1 MKMNGKSKKLI
12 VGLAG
17 FCMAAVIFAGEIMT
31 NVTDVQA
38 TTKVFDAITDRY
50 KDSNTFT
57 ILEIEPDESSY
68 SFTDEQQINVSKHAE
83 LGYFSSTT
91 TRRRYGGGDGLGGGL
106 PNAALGGVHGSPA
119 TGYNDADYASQ
130 IYQLRMYGLVK
141 PNGMDSQ
148 GISTGIAEYPMFAE
162 VAIFSDYYNNM
173 TSHMYDQ
180 KDCFAKGVY
189 TMVESGGDYQLRDG
203 YKLDDS
209 GRICR
214 VTVSTNEVPIME
226 KDVSG
231 NDVQTGTKIEETEIL
246 EPVTDIDE
254 TKLQLPTSATDGI
267 PYIKQVQGTGNL
279 TFKRSEKATTMQE
292 YYGIT
297 DLALYYATDIEGK
310 FEIRLNSGEEIL
322 VFSFVGMRTQEVKA
336 NKDNLYVVMES
347 VAELMQEVIVKTG
360 YQNIEKRK
368 LSSSVF
374 TIDGDLVREGAALGL
389 DNMLQGKIPGMNVMG
404 SSSTP
409 GAATKIRI
417 RGSSTISGNREP
429 LWVVDGF
436 ILEDPV
442 QISAE
447 ELNSLDNVNLIGNA
461 ISSLNPQDIERIV
474 VLKDASATA
483 IYGVKAANGVIVI
496 TTKKGKIGKP
506 RVRYSMNLS
515 VNERPEYDGLYRMN
529 SKDRIEVSKEIE
541 QRGLSFGTPP
551 ARVSY
556 EGALLDLYDRTITYE
571 EFQKKVKRLEEVNT
585 DWFDIIYRTSFS
597 QKHNVSISGANDKV
611 NYYFSGGL
619 QHIPATVRGTG
630 VKQFN
635 GLMKLGVNLLSN
647 LKMELQMR
655 ASTDDKDYLHSS
667 LSPYQY
673 AYNTSRA
680 IPCYNED
687 GTLAY
692 YNKTQGYEFPL
703 QYNVVNEMQH
713 TGMNIEGTTL
723 NFNANLLW
731 EIIPGLRLTGALSY
745 NRSNTDQKEW
755 FDEQSYAAA
764 QLRNYNYGLELPD
777 SDIWREQQCKLPY
790 GGELVNT
797 DTRNTSYTARAQVDY
812 SFQFLE
818 DHQITV
824 VAGTEA
830 RSSKYKGLKST
841 EYGYLPDR
849 GEKFVEIDPVQWPK
863 YGDLVKSHPNVITNT
878 LTNVMSWYGTFT
890 YDYMNRYIVNFN
902 IRADGSN
909 KFGQDKSNR
918 FLPIW
923 SVSGRWNLHEE
934 AFLKEVMWMNMF
946 AFRGSY
952 GIQGN
957 VSPDQTPNLL
967 IQLGS
972 FDPISK
978 QYISKLSKLPNPQLR
993 WEKTT
998 SWNFGVDFA
1007 FLDNRLNGSVE
1018 VYRKKGKD
1026 QIISKEVASTTGST
1040 TMQLNA
1046 GNLENKGYE
1055 IVLNV
1060 VPVKTKDITWALNI
1074 NGARNI
1080 NKVTKSGITT
1090 DYGYKEYLDGSAVI
1104 PGEALNTFYSYK
1116 YDRLDAN
1123 GLPTFKDIEET
1134 DGITQTEMFA
1144 KVFAYS
1150 GTRIPDITGGF
1161 GTDISYKN
1169 LAIGGFF
1176 SYSLGTKIRLNN
1188 LYNDSGQRLPQPQ
1201 QNMNQAFVN
1210 RWKQPGDE
1218 NRTDIPVL
1226 TTDPLDMY
1234 GLGIDRKIKI
1244 ADNGWEMYNKSD
1256 LRVASGNYLRLKNL
1270 YVRYNFSDRICH
1282 KIRAQMISVRFEA
1295 TNLWLLADKKL
1306 KGQDPE
1312 QVTLGGVSTPPTSS
1326 YTLGLDITF

>member
-1 MKMNGKSKKLI
+1 MKKRRKNPSGIRLI
-12 VGLAG
+12 VRLCC
-17 FCMAAVIFAGEIMT
+17 FFVFVSSLHT
-31 NVTDVQA
+31 QA
-38 TTKVFDAITDRY
+38 TVWAQGKVTVELQNKTLGEVLKVLKEQTGVHFMYNTQEVNVGTKVSVSLNEAR
-50 KDSNTFT
+50 
-57 ILEIEPDESSY
+57 LEEALQSI
-68 SFTDEQQINVSKHAE
+68 FQ
-83 LGYFSSTT
+83 
-91 TRRRYGGGDGLGGGL
+91 GL
-106 PNAALGGVHGSPA
+106 PYRYNQVEDYILITPKKESETQQTDMRTVKGKVVDSKGEPLPGVSVV
-119 TGYNDADYASQ
+119 
-130 IYQLRMYGLVK
+130 VK
-141 PNGMDSQ
+141 N
-148 GISTGIAEYPMFAE
+148 TTA
-162 VAIFSDYYNNM
+162 
-173 TSHMYDQ
+173 
-180 KDCFAKGVY
+180 GV
-189 TMVESGGDYQLRDG
+189 
-203 YKLDDS
+203 
-209 GRICR
+209 
-214 VTVSTNEVPIME
+214 
-226 KDVSG
+226 
-231 NDVQTGTKIEETEIL
+231 
-246 EPVTDIDE
+246 
-254 TKLQLPTSATDGI
+254 
-267 PYIKQVQGTGNL
+267 
-279 TFKRSEKATTMQE
+279 
-292 YYGIT
+292 
-297 DLALYYATDIEGK
+297 ATDIEGK
-310 FEIRLNSGEEIL
+310 FEIRLNSREEIL

-461 ISSLNPQDIERIV
+461 ISSLNPQDIERID

-878 LTNVMSWYGTFT
+878 MTNVMSWYGTFT

>member
-1 MKMNGKSKKLI
+1 
-12 VGLAG
+12 
-17 FCMAAVIFAGEIMT
+17 
-31 NVTDVQA
+31 
-38 TTKVFDAITDRY
+38 
-50 KDSNTFT
+50 
-57 ILEIEPDESSY
+57 
-68 SFTDEQQINVSKHAE
+68 
-83 LGYFSSTT
+83 
-91 TRRRYGGGDGLGGGL
+91 
-106 PNAALGGVHGSPA
+106 
-119 TGYNDADYASQ
+119 
-130 IYQLRMYGLVK
+130 
-141 PNGMDSQ
+141 
-148 GISTGIAEYPMFAE
+148 
-162 VAIFSDYYNNM
+162 
-173 TSHMYDQ
+173 
-180 KDCFAKGVY
+180 
-189 TMVESGGDYQLRDG
+189 
-203 YKLDDS
+203 
-209 GRICR
+209 
-214 VTVSTNEVPIME
+214 
-226 KDVSG
+226 
-231 NDVQTGTKIEETEIL
+231 
-246 EPVTDIDE
+246 
-254 TKLQLPTSATDGI
+254 
-267 PYIKQVQGTGNL
+267 
-279 TFKRSEKATTMQE
+279 
-292 YYGIT
+292 
-297 DLALYYATDIEGK
+297 
-310 FEIRLNSGEEIL
+310 
-322 VFSFVGMRTQEVKA
+322 
-336 NKDNLYVVMES
+336 
-347 VAELMQEVIVKTG
+347 
-360 YQNIEKRK
+360 
-368 LSSSVF
+368 
-374 TIDGDLVREGAALGL
+374 
-389 DNMLQGKIPGMNVMG
+389 
-404 SSSTP
+404 
-409 GAATKIRI
+409 
-417 RGSSTISGNREP
+417 
-429 LWVVDGF
+429 
-436 ILEDPV
+436 
-442 QISAE
+442 
-447 ELNSLDNVNLIGNA
+447 
-461 ISSLNPQDIERIV
+461 
-474 VLKDASATA
+474 
-483 IYGVKAANGVIVI
+483 
-496 TTKKGKIGKP
+496 
-506 RVRYSMNLS
+506 
-515 VNERPEYDGLYRMN
+515 
-529 SKDRIEVSKEIE
+529 
-541 QRGLSFGTPP
+541 
-551 ARVSY
+551 
-556 EGALLDLYDRTITYE
+556 
-571 EFQKKVKRLEEVNT
+571 
-585 DWFDIIYRTSFS
+585 
-597 QKHNVSISGANDKV
+597 
-611 NYYFSGGL
+611 
-619 QHIPATVRGTG
+619 
-630 VKQFN
+630 
-635 GLMKLGVNLLSN
+635 
-647 LKMELQMR
+647 
-655 ASTDDKDYLHSS
+655 
-667 LSPYQY
+667 
-673 AYNTSRA
+673 
-680 IPCYNED
+680 
-687 GTLAY
+687 
-692 YNKTQGYEFPL
+692 
-703 QYNVVNEMQH
+703 
-713 TGMNIEGTTL
+713 
-723 NFNANLLW
+723 
-731 EIIPGLRLTGALSY
+731 
-745 NRSNTDQKEW
+745 
-755 FDEQSYAAA
+755 
-764 QLRNYNYGLELPD
+764 
-777 SDIWREQQCKLPY
+777 
-790 GGELVNT
+790 
-797 DTRNTSYTARAQVDY
+797 
-812 SFQFLE
+812 
-818 DHQITV
+818 
-824 VAGTEA
+824 
-830 RSSKYKGLKST
+830 LKST

-863 YGDLVKSHPNVITNT
+863 YGDLMKSHPNVITNT

>member
-1 MKMNGKSKKLI
+1 MKKRRKNPSGIRLI
-12 VGLAG
+12 VRLCC
-17 FCMAAVIFAGEIMT
+17 FFVFVSSLHT
-31 NVTDVQA
+31 QA
-38 TTKVFDAITDRY
+38 TVWAQGKVTVELQNKTLGEVLKVLKEQTGVHFMYNTQEVNVGTKVSVSLNEAR
-50 KDSNTFT
+50 
-57 ILEIEPDESSY
+57 LEEALQSI
-68 SFTDEQQINVSKHAE
+68 FQ
-83 LGYFSSTT
+83 
-91 TRRRYGGGDGLGGGL
+91 GL
-106 PNAALGGVHGSPA
+106 PYRYNQVEDYILITPKKESETQQTDMRTVKGKVVDSKGEPLPGVSVV
-119 TGYNDADYASQ
+119 
-130 IYQLRMYGLVK
+130 VK
-141 PNGMDSQ
+141 N
-148 GISTGIAEYPMFAE
+148 TTA
-162 VAIFSDYYNNM
+162 
-173 TSHMYDQ
+173 
-180 KDCFAKGVY
+180 GV
-189 TMVESGGDYQLRDG
+189 
-203 YKLDDS
+203 
-209 GRICR
+209 
-214 VTVSTNEVPIME
+214 
-226 KDVSG
+226 
-231 NDVQTGTKIEETEIL
+231 
-246 EPVTDIDE
+246 
-254 TKLQLPTSATDGI
+254 
-267 PYIKQVQGTGNL
+267 
-279 TFKRSEKATTMQE
+279 
-292 YYGIT
+292 
-297 DLALYYATDIEGK
+297 ATDIEGK

-461 ISSLNPQDIERIV
+461 ISSLNPQDIERID

-1040 TMQLNA
+1040 TMLLNA

-1123 GLPTFKDIEET
+1123 GLPTFKDIE
-1134 DGITQTEMFA
+1134 
-1144 KVFAYS
+1144 
-1150 GTRIPDITGGF
+1150 
-1161 GTDISYKN
+1161 
-1169 LAIGGFF
+1169 
-1176 SYSLGTKIRLNN
+1176 
-1188 LYNDSGQRLPQPQ
+1188 
-1201 QNMNQAFVN
+1201 
-1210 RWKQPGDE
+1210 
-1218 NRTDIPVL
+1218 
-1226 TTDPLDMY
+1226 
-1234 GLGIDRKIKI
+1234 
-1244 ADNGWEMYNKSD
+1244 
-1256 LRVASGNYLRLKNL
+1256 
-1270 YVRYNFSDRICH
+1270 
-1282 KIRAQMISVRFEA
+1282 
-1295 TNLWLLADKKL
+1295 
-1306 KGQDPE
+1306 
-1312 QVTLGGVSTPPTSS
+1312 
-1326 YTLGLDITF
+1326 

>member
-1 MKMNGKSKKLI
+1 MRKRKKDQSSLRLI
-12 VGLAG
+12 VRLCC
-17 FCMAAVIFAGEIMT
+17 FFMLVLSLHS
-31 NVTDVQA
+31 QA
-38 TTKVFDAITDRY
+38 TVWAQCKVTVEARN
-50 KDSNTFT
+50 KP
-57 ILEIEPDESSY
+57 LGEVLKVMK
-68 SFTDEQQINVSKHAE
+68 EQ
-83 LGYFSSTT
+83 
-91 TRRRYGGGDGLGGGL
+91 
-106 PNAALGGVHGSPA
+106 
-119 TGYNDADYASQ
+119 
-130 IYQLRMYGLVK
+130 
-141 PNGMDSQ
+141 
-148 GISTGIAEYPMFAE
+148 TGIYFMYNTQE
-162 VAIFSDYYNNM
+162 VNVD
-173 TSHMYDQ
+173 T
-180 KDCFAKGVY
+180 
-189 TMVESGGDYQLRDG
+189 
-203 YKLDDS
+203 
-209 GRICR
+209 R
-214 VTVSTNEVPIME
+214 VTVSLSDMQLEEALKRIFENLPYGYNQVEDYILITPKKMTEPDKTVLRTVKGIVVTSDGSPLPGVSIVVKNTTVGVSTN
-226 KDVSG
+226 
-231 NDVQTGTKIEETEIL
+231 
-246 EPVTDIDE
+246 
-254 TKLQLPTSATDGI
+254 A
-267 PYIKQVQGTGNL
+267 
-279 TFKRSEKATTMQE
+279 
-292 YYGIT
+292 
-297 DLALYYATDIEGK
+297 EGK
-310 FEIRLNSGEEIL
+310 FEIQLKTGEEIL
-322 VFSFVGMRTQEVKA
+322 VFSFVGMRTQEVKVD
-336 NKDNLYVVMES
+336 KDNLRVVMED
-347 VAELMQEVIVKTG
+347 VAAIMEEVIVRTG

-374 TIDGDLVREGAALGL
+374 SIDGDVVREGAALGL

-442 QISAE
+442 PISAE

-461 ISSLNPQDIERIV
+461 ISSLNPQDIERID

-506 RVRYSMNLS
+506 RLTYSMNLS
-515 VNERPEYDGLYRMN
+515 INERPEYDGLYRMN
-529 SKDRIEVSKEIE
+529 SKERIEVSKEIE
-541 QRGLSFGTPP
+541 ERGLPFGFQP

-556 EGALLDLYDRTITYE
+556 EGALMDLYDRTISYN
-571 EFQKKVKRLEEVNT
+571 EFLQTVKRLEEVNT

-597 QKHNVSISGANDKV
+597 QKHNISISGSSDKI

-619 QHIPATVRGTG
+619 QHVPATVKGTG

-635 GLMKLGVNLLSN
+635 GFMKLGVNLLSN
-647 LKMELQMR
+647 LKVELQMR

-667 LSPYQY
+667 VSPYQY

-692 YNKTQGYEFPL
+692 YNKTQGFEFPL
-703 QYNVVNEMQH
+703 QYNIVNEMQH
-713 TGMNIEGTTL
+713 TGMHIDATSI

-731 EIIPGLRLTGALSY
+731 EIIPGLQFMGGLSY
-745 NRSNTDQKEW
+745 NRSNTDQKKW
-755 FDEQSYAAA
+755 FDEQSYVAAS
-764 QLRNYNYGLELPD
+764 LRKYNYGLPLPD
-777 SDIWREQQCKLPY
+777 SQEWSQQQCQLPY
-790 GGELVNT
+790 GGGLENT
-797 DTRNTSYTARAQVDY
+797 DTRNTSYTLRAQVNY
-812 SFQFLE
+812 TFRFLE
-818 DHQITV
+818 DHQITTV
-824 VAGTEA
+824 LGTEA
-830 RSSKYKGLKST
+830 RSSKYQGLKST

-849 GEKFVEIDPVQWPK
+849 GEKFIKIDPVQWPK
-863 YGDLVKSHPNVITNT
+863 YGELVQNHQNVVTNT

-890 YDYMNRYIVNFN
+890 YDYKNRYIANFN

-934 AFLKEVMWMNMF
+934 AFLKNTMWMNML

-972 FDPISK
+972 LDIISK
-978 QYISKLSKLPNPQLR
+978 QYISKLSKLPNPYLR

-998 SWNFGVDFA
+998 SWNLGVDFA
-1007 FLDNRLNGSVE
+1007 FLKNRLNGSIE
-1018 VYRKKGKD
+1018 IYRKKGKD

-1055 IVLNV
+1055 LVLNV
-1060 VPVKTKDITWALNI
+1060 VPVRTKVLTWSLNL
-1074 NGARNI
+1074 NGARNV

-1090 DYGYKEYLDGSAVI
+1090 EYGYNEYLNGSAVI

-1116 YDRLDAN
+1116 YDKLN
-1123 GLPTFKDIEET
+1123 ESGLPTFKDIEET
-1134 DGITQTEMFA
+1134 DGITQTEMFE

-1169 LAIGGFF
+1169 LTVGGFF
-1176 SYSLGTKIRLNN
+1176 SYSLGTKIRMNG
-1188 LYNDSGQRLPQPQ
+1188 LYNNSGQRLPQPQ
-1201 QNMNQAFVN
+1201 QNMNKDFVY
-1210 RWKQPGDE
+1210 RWRKPGDE
-1218 NRTDIPVL
+1218 KHTDIPVL
-1226 TTDPLDMY
+1226 TTDAMKMY
-1234 GLGIDRKIKI
+1234 GLGVDRKIKI
-1244 ADNGWEMYNKSD
+1244 ADNAWEMYNKSD
-1256 LRVASGNYLRLKNL
+1256 LRVASGNYLRLRNI
-1270 YVRYNFSDRICH
+1270 YVRYNFNEKVCH
-1282 KIRAQMISVRFEA
+1282 KIYAKRISVRFEA

-1312 QVTLGGVSTPPTSS
+1312 QITLGGATTPPTSS

>member
-1 MKMNGKSKKLI
+1 MKKRRKNPLKVHLI
-12 VGLAG
+12 CRLCCFFVLV
-17 FCMAAVIFAGEIMT
+17 FSLHTQAAVWAQSKVTVDMKDKALREVLKEFKDQTGIHFMYNTQEV
-31 NVTDVQA
+31 NVNTKISVLLNDARLDEALQ
-38 TTKVFDAITDRY
+38 KVFSNLPYQYSRVEDYILITPKKELTAQQVEMRTV
-50 KDSNTFT
+50 KGKVVNSEGEPLPGVSVVVKGT
-57 ILEIEPDESSY
+57 I
-68 SFTDEQQINVSKHAE
+68 A
-83 LGYFSSTT
+83 
-91 TRRRYGGGDGLGGGL
+91 
-106 PNAALGGVHGSPA
+106 GV
-119 TGYNDADYASQ
+119 
-130 IYQLRMYGLVK
+130 
-141 PNGMDSQ
+141 
-148 GISTGIAEYPMFAE
+148 
-162 VAIFSDYYNNM
+162 
-173 TSHMYDQ
+173 
-180 KDCFAKGVY
+180 
-189 TMVESGGDYQLRDG
+189 
-203 YKLDDS
+203 
-209 GRICR
+209 
-214 VTVSTNEVPIME
+214 
-226 KDVSG
+226 
-231 NDVQTGTKIEETEIL
+231 
-246 EPVTDIDE
+246 
-254 TKLQLPTSATDGI
+254 ATD
-267 PYIKQVQGTGNL
+267 
-279 TFKRSEKATTMQE
+279 A
-292 YYGIT
+292 
-297 DLALYYATDIEGK
+297 EGR
-310 FEIRLNSGEEIL
+310 FEIRLNTGEEIL
-322 VFSFVGMRTQEVKA
+322 VFSFVGMRSQEVKA
-336 NKDNLYVVMES
+336 NKNDLYVVMES
-347 VAELMQEVIVKTG
+347 IAEMMQEVIVKTG

-374 TIDGDLVREGAALGL
+374 TIDGDVVREGAAIGL

-442 QISAE
+442 QISAQ

-461 ISSLNPQDIERIV
+461 ISSLNPQDIERID

-496 TTKKGKIGKP
+496 TTKKGKIGNP
-506 RVRYSMNLS
+506 SITYSMNLS

-529 SKDRIEVSKEIE
+529 SKDRIDVSKEIE
-541 QRGLSFGTPP
+541 QRGLSFGTQP

-556 EGALLDLYDRTITYE
+556 EGALMDLYDRTITYDQ
-571 EFQKKVKRLEEVNT
+571 FLKTVKRLEEVNT
-585 DWFDIIYRTSFS
+585 NWFDLIYRTSFS
-597 QKHNVSISGANDKV
+597 QKHNVSISGASDKV
-611 NYYFSGGL
+611 NYYFSGAF
-619 QHIPATVRGTG
+619 QHTPATVRGTG
-630 VKQFN
+630 IKQFN

-647 LKMELQMR
+647 LRMEFQMR
-655 ASTDDKDYLHSS
+655 ASTEDKEYLHSS

-692 YNKTQGYEFPL
+692 YNKTQGFEQPL
-703 QYNVVNEMQH
+703 KYNILNEMQH
-713 TGMNIEGTTL
+713 TGLRIDGTNL
-723 NFNANLLW
+723 NFNGNLLW
-731 EIIPGLRLTGALSY
+731 EIISGLRLSGALSY

-755 FDEQSYAAA
+755 FDEQSYVAAE
-764 QLRNYNYGLELPD
+764 LRNFNYDLELPD
-777 SDIWREQQCKLPY
+777 SKTWQEQQCKLPY
-790 GGELVNT
+790 GGGLENT
-797 DTRNTSYTARAQVDY
+797 DTRNTSYTVRAQVDY
-812 SFQFLE
+812 TFKFLE
-818 DHQITV
+818 NHQITV

-849 GEKFVEIDPVQWPK
+849 GEKFVQIDPIQWPK
-863 YGDLVKSHPNVITNT
+863 YGELVKSHPNVITNS

-890 YDYMNRYIVNFN
+890 YDYANRYILNFN

-934 AFLKEVMWMNMF
+934 NFLKNAMWMNMF
-946 AFRGSY
+946 ALRGSY

-957 VSPDQTPNLL
+957 VSSDQTPNLL

-972 FDPISK
+972 LDAVSK

-998 SWNFGVDFA
+998 SWNLGIDFA
-1007 FLDNRLNGSVE
+1007 FLSNRLNGSVE
-1018 VYRKKGKD
+1018 VYQKKGKD
-1026 QIISKEVASTTGST
+1026 QIISKEVSSTTGST
-1040 TMQLNA
+1040 NMELNA

-1060 VPVKTKDITWALNI
+1060 VPVKTKKFTWSLNM

-1144 KVFAYS
+1144 KVFKYS

-1169 LAIGGFF
+1169 LSLGGFF
-1176 SYSLGTKIRLNN
+1176 SYSLGTKIRMNN
-1188 LYNDSGQRLPQPQ
+1188 LYNDSGQKLPQPQ
-1201 QNMNQAFVN
+1201 QNMNKAFVD
-1210 RWKQPGDE
+1210 RWRQAGDE
-1218 NRTDIPVL
+1218 AHTDIPVL
-1226 TTDPLDMY
+1226 TTNDMKMY
-1234 GLGIDRKIKI
+1234 GVNVNRKIRI

-1256 LRVASGNYLRLKNL
+1256 LRVASGNYLRLRNL
-1270 YVRYNFSDRICH
+1270 YLRYNFGERICH
-1282 KIRAQMISVRFEA
+1282 KIYAKHISVRLEA

-1306 KGQDPE
+1306 NGQDPE
-1312 QVTLGGVSTPPTSS
+1312 QVALGGVSTPPTSS